1 MESYAADAIEIYN
14 VLGKYGNIIDFEEWD
29 RIPEVFAAD
38 AVFDVTATGYPA
50 MVGLAE
56 IVDKLPRFAGEAR
69 HFHLHM
75 MASPVIE
82 HLSRGTAHVR
92 SRVVAVHIDRCVDS
106 GLYDDHF
113 VKGPDGW
120 RIAKR
125 TTIPMKVPARN
136 GSAA

>member
-1 MESYAADAIEIYN
+1 MTSYADDAIEIYN
-14 VLGKYGNIIDFEEWD
+14 VLGKYGNIIDFEEWS
-29 RIPEVFAAD
+29 RIPEVFADD

-56 IVDKLPRFAGEAR
+56 IVAKLPVFAGEAR

-75 MASPVIE
+75 TTSPVIE
-82 HLSRGTAHVR
+82 RLDGDTAHVR

-113 VKGPDGW
+113 VRGANGW

-125 TTIPMKVPARN
+125 TTIPMKVPARD
-136 GSAA
+136 SAA